1 MFADDTNITIPGC
14 TFADLGQA
22 TNSDPAELENRLLRE
37 LNTANTWYNNNGMIV
52 NPEKHQAMVL
62 GTTNYTFSFPAKNSM
77 ELFGMTIHTEMSF
90 KEHLAT
96 ICNKINSQY
105 SVITSFGKLVSSGT
119 LLRSYK
125 AFILPHFY
133 YCSTVWHFC
142 NNRDSDKLE
151 TLNKRILSFFF
162 KDAVSDY
169 TQFLSRA
176 GTTTLENRRLQ
187 NMMLNV
193 FKCPQ
198 FNGYPA
204 YMKQMF
210 SLRSVSYSLRGSNIV
225 SLPKPPTTSYGL
237 NSFCYL
243 ASKLWKSLPEN
254 YRTVS

>member
-1 MFADDTNITIPGC
+1 
-14 TFADLGQA
+14 
-22 TNSDPAELENRLLRE
+22 
-37 LNTANTWYNNNGMIV
+37 MIV

-62 GTTNYTFSFPAKNSM
+62 GTANYTFSFPVKNSI
-77 ELFGMTIHTEMSF
+77 ELFGMTIDTEMDF

-105 SVITSFGKLVSSGT
+105 SVMTRFGKLVSSDT
-119 LLRSYK
+119 LPRLYK

-151 TLNKRILSFFF
+151 TLNKRILRFIS

-169 TQFLSRA
+169 TQLLSRA

-187 NMMLNV
+187 NMVLNI
-193 FKCPQ
+193 FKCLHL
-198 FNGYPA
+198 NGHPA

-210 SLRSVSYSLRGSNIV
+210 YLRSVSYSLRGSNGQ
-225 SLPKPPTTSYGL
+225 P
-237 NSFCYL
+237 
-243 ASKLWKSLPEN
+243 
-254 YRTVS
+254 